1 MNLIIPS
8 ISKHG
13 MPVPAADIHPN
24 CFAAKSEKQ
33 ESLRDTMNDN
43 IERVA

>member
-24 CFAAKSEKQ
+24 SFAAKLEKQ